1 MTAALSDLMAA
12 ALRDIPN
19 IHDKGTRAMA
29 YIHAGID
36 LHDMPREDMRAADE
50 AALSIELSKRM
61 EGRND
66 PGA

>member
-1 MTAALSDLMAA
+1 MSASISDLMAA

-36 LHDMPREDMRAADE
+36 LHELPREDVRAADE
-50 AALSIELSKRM
+50 AALSTELSKRM
-61 EGRND
+61 EGIHD
-66 PGA
+66 AK